1 MAAKLSTGRKIAVVF
16 LMVVFG
22 LFLGVGF
29 NIDSIVA
36 AYRQGRDT
44 TFYTSM
50 HDSCIGSAT
59 QSAQANG
66 MDAATMKPKVDA
78 YCGCIVQEAHNR
90 LPPDAAASLDLA
102 SAAGQSKMTELAQ
115 ACIAKIT
122 Q

>member
-1 MAAKLSTGRKIAVVF
+1 MAAKLSVGRKVAAAV
-16 LMVVFG
+16 LIVVFG

-36 AYRQGRDT
+36 AYQQGRDT
-44 TFYTSM
+44 AFYTSM
-50 HDSCIGSAT
+50 RDSCIRSAT

-66 MDAATMKPKVDA
+66 MDAATLKPRVDA

-90 LPPDAAASLDLA
+90 LPRDAAASLDLA
-102 SAAGQSKMTELAQ
+102 SAAGQSKMTELGQ
-115 ACIAKIT
+115 TCSAKIT